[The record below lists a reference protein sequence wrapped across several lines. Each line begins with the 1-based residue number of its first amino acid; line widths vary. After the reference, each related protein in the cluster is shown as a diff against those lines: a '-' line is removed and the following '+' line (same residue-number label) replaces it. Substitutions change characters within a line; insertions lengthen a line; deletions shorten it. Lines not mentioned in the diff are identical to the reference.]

1 MFGHQLVGQKGAKK
15 MMILEKG
22 ANFIWEKARFLE
34 RAIFEYHFFGGSGER
49 ILEILRTYQNEDGGF
64 GHALEPDLRAPDS
77 QPLFT
82 EFGLRTLY
90 ECNLRDTEMAYKV
103 CDFLSQHADFERGIP
118 TILPSSQ
125 NYPRAAHWDNQE
137 AELPSFDRLTG
148 LVGLA
153 NWQGVR
159 HPWLQKAVEIC
170 VGSINTTK
178 NTDAHTILTAFCLLE
193 SLLNR
198 TTTEDLFGKLA
209 KELLEADYFCADVP
223 VKGYGLTPLAFALT
237 PDSYCRRIFSDSQ
250 IEAHLDDLEFKQ
262 EDDGGWPIQ
271 WQPPGGIAKWEWR
284 SQKTVSALFTLRA
297 YGRI

>member
-1 MFGHQLVGQKGAKK
+1 

-22 ANFIWEKARFLE
+22 ANFIWGNARFLE
-34 RAIFEYHFFGGSGER
+34 RAIFEYHFCGGSAER

-77 QPLFT
+77 QPLFA

-90 ECNLRDTEMAYKV
+90 ECNLRDSEMAYKV
-103 CDFLSQHADFERGIP
+103 CDFLSQHADLEQGIP
-118 TILPSSQ
+118 TILPSSRK
-125 NYPRAAHWDNQE
+125 YPRAAHWDNQK
-137 AELPSFDRLTG
+137 AELPSFDRLIG

-170 VGSINTTK
+170 VGSIATTK
-178 NTDAHTILTAFCLLE
+178 YTDAHTILTAFCLLE

-198 TTTEDLFGKLA
+198 TTTDDLFGKLA
-209 KELLEADYFCADVP
+209 KELFEADFFCADVP
-223 VKGYGLTPLAFALT
+223 VTGYGLTPLAFAPT

-250 IEAHLDDLEFKQ
+250 IEAHLKDLESKQ

-271 WQPPGGIAKWEWR
+271 WEPPGGMAKWEWR
-284 SQKTVSALFTLRA
+284 SHKTVSALFTLRA

>member
-1 MFGHQLVGQKGAKK
+1 

-22 ANFIWEKARFLE
+22 ANFIWENARLLE
-34 RAIFEYHFFGGSGER
+34 RVILKYHFYGGSAER

-64 GHALEPDLRAPDS
+64 GHALEPDLRAPES
-77 QPLFT
+77 HPLFA

-90 ECNLRDTEMAYKV
+90 ECNLRDSEMAYKV
-103 CDFLSQHADFERGIP
+103 CDFLSQHADLEQGIP
-118 TILPSSQ
+118 TILPSSRK
-125 NYPRAAHWDNQE
+125 YPRAAHWNNPK

-170 VGSINTTK
+170 VGSIATTK
-178 NTDAHTILTAFCLLE
+178 YTDAHTILTAFCLLE

-198 TTTEDLFGKLA
+198 TTTDDLFDKLA
-209 KELLEADYFCADVP
+209 KELFEADFFCADVP
-223 VKGYGLTPLAFALT
+223 VTGYGLTPLSFAPT
-237 PDSYCRRIFSDSQ
+237 PDSFCRRIFPDSQ
-250 IEAHLDDLEFKQ
+250 IEAHLKDLESKQ

-271 WQPPGGIAKWEWR
+271 WEPPGDMAKWEWR
-284 SQKTVSALFTLRA
+284 SHKTVSALFTLQA
-297 YGRI
+297 YRRI